1 MTMSALLRLTL
12 CAVTVVGALATS
24 PAKTTVA
31 PRQFPAQI
39 NVTTPLGGS
48 PAVGILNGDA
58 YRFIVKYG
66 IAGRWAASSLV
77 TTWQLPS
84 VAPTV

>member
-1 MTMSALLRLTL
+1 MTTSALFRLVI

-24 PAKTTVA
+24 TAKTTLA
-31 PRQFPAQI
+31 SRQFPAQI

-48 PAVGILNGDA
+48 SAVGVLSGDT